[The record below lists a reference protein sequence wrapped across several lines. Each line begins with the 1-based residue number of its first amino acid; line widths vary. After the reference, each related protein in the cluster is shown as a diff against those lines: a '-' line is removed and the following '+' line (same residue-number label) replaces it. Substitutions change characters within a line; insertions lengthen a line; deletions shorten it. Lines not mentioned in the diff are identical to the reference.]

1 MIRAHLTCLMIT
13 IMNKQSMKLNQIKL
27 HTGFNK
33 CKHNQETVIW
43 NHQLVLNIEE
53 MVQIIVRGMYPSSF
67 ISQCMLLRSRVLHRY
82 RLNCRIIIIRLLLE
96 KQLQMDRINLNNRI
110 KLMCHKII
118 SQVIIS
124 KIIKLMVMN
133 KFKLLVGIRL

>member
-1 MIRAHLTCLMIT
+1 MIRVQLTCLMII
-13 IMNKQSMKLNQIKL
+13 IMNKQSMKLSLIKL

-33 CKHNQETVIW
+33 YKHNQETVIW
-43 NHQLVLNIEE
+43 NNKLVLKIEE
-53 MVQIIVRGMYPSSF
+53 TVQIIAKGMQSNSF

-82 RLNCRIIIIRLLLE
+82 RLNCRIIIIQLLLE
-96 KQLQMDRINLNNRI
+96 KQHQMDRINLNNRI
-110 KLMCHKII
+110 KLICHKII

-124 KIIKLMVMN
+124 KIIRLMVMN